1 MPIYEYQCECGKKEE
16 RRLSYEEG
24 EKPQTCEC
32 GKPLQRKISA
42 SPFIMKLYGGQM
54 ALDSLNAPGGGFS
67 AKSRYTP
74 WKEQKVFEGV

>member
-1 MPIYEYQCECGKKEE
+1 MPIYEYQCECGKKGE

-24 EKPQTCEC
+24 SKPQTCKC
-32 GKPLQRKISA
+32 GKTMNRQMSVSSFK
-42 SPFIMKLYGGQM
+42 MKLTGAGM

-67 AKSRYTP
+67 ARSRHTP